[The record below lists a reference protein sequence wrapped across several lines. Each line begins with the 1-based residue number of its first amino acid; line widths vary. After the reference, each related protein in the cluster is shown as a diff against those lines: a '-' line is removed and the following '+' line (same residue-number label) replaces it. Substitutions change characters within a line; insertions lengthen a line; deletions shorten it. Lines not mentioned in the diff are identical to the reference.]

1 MNEWWGGRQ
10 MRDMLPKLFF
20 VHFCETSFIAEI
32 DQKIIGFLIGFLSQ
46 SHSEEAYIHF
56 VGIHPDFRTQGVG
69 SALYQQFFQVVQRF
83 ERVRVRCVTS
93 PVNQDSIAYHL
104 RLGFEAEPSNAE
116 RNGVPFH
123 PDYDGSGEDRVLF
136 IKQLSEIN
144 RLVI

>member
-1 MNEWWGGRQ
+1 

-56 VGIHPDFRTQGVG
+56 VGIHPDCRKQGVG

-83 ERVRVRCVTS
+83 DRVRVRCELPRLIKTRSLIIYAWDLKLNLVMLREMECL
-93 PVNQDSIAYHL
+93 SIQITMAQEKI
-104 RLGFEAEPSNAE
+104 GFYLSSNYQKLI
-116 RNGVPFH
+116 GW
-123 PDYDGSGEDRVLF
+123 
-136 IKQLSEIN
+136 
-144 RLVI
+144 

>member
-1 MNEWWGGRQ
+1 
-10 MRDMLPKLFF
+10 MLPKLFF

>member
-1 MNEWWGGRQ
+1 

>member
-1 MNEWWGGRQ
+1 

-56 VGIHPDFRTQGVG
+56 VGIHPDFRKQGVG

-116 RNGVPFH
+116 RNGVPLH

>member
-1 MNEWWGGRQ
+1 

-56 VGIHPDFRTQGVG
+56 VGIHPDFRKQGVG

-83 ERVRVRCVTS
+83 DRIRVRCVTS

-116 RNGVPFH
+116 RNGVPLH

-136 IKQLSEIN
+136 IKQL
-144 RLVI
+144 